1 MFSLTQKG
9 VLLIC
14 IPLVFEILFIGIFYD
29 QLRRAESNLR
39 REAIARDMVARA
51 NEPSRLSMDA
61 GATLAAY
68 KVTDNEMF
76 GKRFHAILDQV
87 PNELE
92 SFKRLADY
100 EPSQADV
107 VERAA
112 NTFLKIMD
120 VLRQVEVIPHIT
132 GSEPAAIV
140 RGNRLTLQIESLT
153 KQLNS
158 DEQTIKEAIRADQEQ
173 STARATRSRNIVLT
187 LLFAGLLLN
196 VVAAIVLAVGF
207 SRGIVSRLAVLL
219 DNTVR
224 FSRSDKLNEP
234 LGDDDEIG
242 DLDHVFH
249 KMADQLTESMNKERA
264 AIELKQELTQM
275 VSHDLRAPLTNI
287 QAVLNLLSLGA
298 LGDISDKAQLRVQA
312 AEMDS
317 KRLIGLINDL
327 LDLDKLDAGKMI
339 LSLASLNVA
348 EAVEAAIASV
358 EPTATQSEIRISL
371 NDGRVSPVVADRGRI
386 IQVLVNLLSNAIKFA
401 PEKSEIKVTLK
412 DSGQF
417 VSVFVHDDGPGVGK
431 EFQSTIFERF
441 RQLPQKS
448 KSGQEGSG
456 LGLPIAKLIIELHG
470 GKIGVDSEE
479 GKGSTFWFQLPKA

>member
-1 MFSLTQKG
+1 
-9 VLLIC
+9 
-14 IPLVFEILFIGIFYD
+14 
-29 QLRRAESNLR
+29 
-39 REAIARDMVARA
+39 
-51 NEPSRLSMDA
+51 
-61 GATLAAY
+61 
-68 KVTDNEMF
+68 
-76 GKRFHAILDQV
+76 
-87 PNELE
+87 
-92 SFKRLADY
+92 
-100 EPSQADV
+100 
-107 VERAA
+107 
-112 NTFLKIMD
+112 
-120 VLRQVEVIPHIT
+120 
-132 GSEPAAIV
+132 
-140 RGNRLTLQIESLT
+140 
-153 KQLNS
+153 
-158 DEQTIKEAIRADQEQ
+158 
-173 STARATRSRNIVLT
+173 
-187 LLFAGLLLN
+187 
-196 VVAAIVLAVGF
+196 
-207 SRGIVSRLAVLL
+207 
-219 DNTVR
+219 
-224 FSRSDKLNEP
+224 
-234 LGDDDEIG
+234 
-242 DLDHVFH
+242 
-249 KMADQLTESMNKERA
+249 
-264 AIELKQELTQM
+264 
-275 VSHDLRAPLTNI
+275 
-287 QAVLNLLSLGA
+287 
-298 LGDISDKAQLRVQA
+298 
-312 AEMDS
+312 MDS